1 MSWIDNLKSGDKV
14 FYDGDSAVVFSVIR
28 QRPIAPDYFKL
39 DFDDGSYIDV
49 NDNELIANG
58 KYQDYPNTDKAC

>member
-1 MSWIDNLKSGDKV
+1 MSWIDHLKSGDRVV
-14 FYDGDSAVVFSVIR
+14 FDGDEATVFSVIR

-49 NDNELIANG
+49 DDNELIANG
-58 KYQDYPNTDKAC
+58 KPKEEKA